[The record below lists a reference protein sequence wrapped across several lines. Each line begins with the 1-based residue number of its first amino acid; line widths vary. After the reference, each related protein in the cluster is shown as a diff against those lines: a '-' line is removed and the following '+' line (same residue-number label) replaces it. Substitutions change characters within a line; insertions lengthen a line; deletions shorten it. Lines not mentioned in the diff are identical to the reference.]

1 MDRTRT
7 RRPSKKRVTIERS
20 ISYDALPSQRAFH
33 ECEAR
38 FKGFSGPIG
47 SGKSQALCH
56 EAIRLSYLNPG
67 RQGMMAAPTFPMLR
81 DATQRTL
88 FDLLEQNSIPTSFNK
103 AENCLTMLDTNSK
116 IIFRSLEDF
125 ERLRGTNLAWFGVDE
140 LTYCREEA
148 WLRLEGR
155 LRDPKAKQLSGF
167 GVWTPKG
174 FDWVYKRFLAN
185 PVGGYQAILAQP
197 RENRHL
203 LETIPDFY
211 DRLKDS
217 YDERFYQQEVLGS
230 YLNISAGQAYYSF
243 ERNDNVRACTFD
255 ANRPLYWAMDF
266 NVDPMSSVVVQVFGD
281 TIHVIDE
288 LALSRA
294 TTWEACDEFLRRFPN
309 CHGLTVFGDASGNSM
324 KTTGPRDAEAI
335 STFFRTRN
343 IQGCRVELPPQNPA
357 VRERIVLMN
366 STLKDASGK
375 RRLFVDPRCKE
386 LIKDLEQVTLL
397 PGTMIIDKSQDSKR
411 THLSDAL
418 GYLLWQVVSNNNRQ
432 PGGYRP
438 HRLPGF

>member
-1 MDRTRT
+1 MDRTAT
-7 RRPSKKRVTIERS
+7 RRSNNRRVTIDRN
-20 ISYDALPSQRAFH
+20 IYYDALPSQKAFH
-33 ECEAR
+33 DCDAR

-56 EAIRLSYLNPG
+56 EAIRLSYRNPG
-67 RQGMMAAPTFPMLR
+67 RQGLLAAPTFPMLR
-81 DATQRTL
+81 DATQRSL
-88 FDLLEQNSIPTSFNK
+88 FELLEHNRIPTSFNK
-103 AENCLTMLDTNSK
+103 ADNCLTMQDTNSK
-116 IIFRSLEDF
+116 ILFRSLEDF

-140 LTYCREEA
+140 LTYCKEEA

-155 LRDPKAKQLSGF
+155 LRDPKATQLSGF

-174 FDWVYKRFLAN
+174 FDWVYRRFLAN
-185 PVGGYQAILAQP
+185 PISGYKAILAQP

-217 YDERFYQQEVLGS
+217 YDERFYQQEVLGA

-243 ERNDNVRACTFD
+243 ERGENVRPCPFD
-255 ANRPLYWAMDF
+255 PKRALYWAMDF

-288 LALSRA
+288 IALSRA
-294 TTWEACDEFLRRFPN
+294 TTWEACEEFLRRYPE
-309 CHGLTVFGDASGNSM
+309 CHGLTIFGDASGNSM
-324 KTTGPRDAEAI
+324 KTTGPRDADAI

-343 IQGCRVELPPQNPA
+343 IRGCRVELPPQNPA

-375 RRLFVDPRCKE
+375 RRLYLDPRCTE

-397 PGTMIIDKSQDSKR
+397 PGTMIIDKHQDPKR

-418 GYLLWQVVSNNNRQ
+418 GYLLWQVVSNDNRQ
-432 PGGYRP
+432 AAGFKTN
-438 HRLPGF
+438 RLPGF